1 MFNSFEFFV
10 AFRYLKSKRK
20 EKFISIT
27 ALFSFIGIML
37 GVAVLIVVM
46 SVLNGFRTE
55 LVNKI
60 YIRSIQFII
69 YYIECG

>member
-1 MFNSFEFFV
+1 MFNSFEFFI

-55 LVNKI
+55 LINKI
-60 YIRSIQFII
+60 LGVKSHITI
-69 YYIECG
+69 YPKN